1 MRSAVGNLI
10 KGAALAA
17 IFGIVFFNQPAEA
30 VLEGS
35 NREQMEFLDFSETM
49 IRDGLY
55 AKTGKAVFNRSQKK
69 FVRGI
74 TESNAPHIYEPDVYT
89 WELAMAEH
97 RKKLAAM
104 APPPVPP
111 DGLVTP
117 VPMAPGGVLPTSPQ
131 PLVLTP
137 TGPQSVY
144 ETTAP
149 LPADAEARMNNM
161 IYRAR
166 ARGLHPTRELRA
178 EELKQ
183 KLIDHMNATGGGAAQ
198 YGSPSIPAL
207 LPALPDLPR
216 GTRGDSY
223 DSEF

>member
-1 MRSAVGNLI
+1 MRSVVGNLI

-17 IFGIVFFNQPAEA
+17 VFGITFFSQPAEA

-35 NREQMEFLDFSETM
+35 NREQLEYLDFSETM

-74 TESNAPHIYEPDVYT
+74 KESNAPHIYEPDVYT

-97 RKKLAAM
+97 RKRLASM

-111 DGLVTP
+111 DGLITP
-117 VPMAPGGVLPTSPQ
+117 VPMTPGGMLPTSPQ
-131 PLVLTP
+131 PLMLTP

-144 ETTAP
+144 ETSMP
-149 LPADAEARMNNM
+149 MPADAQARMNNM
-161 IYRAR
+161 VYRAR
-166 ARGLHPTRELRA
+166 ARGIHPTRELRA
-178 EELKQ
+178 EQLKQ
-183 KLIDHMNATGGGAAQ
+183 KLIDHMNSSSGGAQ

-223 DSEF
+223 DGEF